1 MAAKT
6 KKKDD
11 DESLEIELVV
21 AQVQCRID
29 VRALDYGEMAEA
41 EELLGKPWG
50 DVLLTDFNSAKG
62 TLVLAYLARRR
73 VDPTFTLD
81 HARRLKP
88 GEIEVKDARPTETP
102 ADSGEKS

>member
-6 KKKDD
+6 KKKDE
-11 DESLEIELVV
+11 DESLEVELVV

-29 VRALDYGEMAEA
+29 VRALDYGEMAEV
-41 EELLGKPWG
+41 EEIFGKPW
-50 DVLLTDFNSAKG
+50 DQVLLADFNSAKG
-62 TLVLAYLARRR
+62 TILLAYLARRR

-102 ADSGEKS
+102 DADGSPS